1 MNYEKIHKL
10 KKLMTKELLFGL
22 QELLPTNTSIRII
35 LSKDS
40 NETFA
45 CYLYNQDIGN
55 INNPWEDSN
64 AKDEEDF
71 EEANID
77 KIKGK
82 YLSFHTKQKL
92 SENELKLKKELEKNY
107 NLILNI
113 LEGYDDVLISPT
125 KINCEGVE
133 IFKESSQKIIK
144 KKIK

>member
-10 KKLMTKELLFGL
+10 KKSMTKELLLGL
-22 QELLPTNTSIRII
+22 QELLPQDISIRII
-35 LSKDS
+35 LSKES
-40 NETFA
+40 NKTFS

-82 YLSFHTKQKL
+82 YLTFHTKQKL

-107 NLILNI
+107 DLILNI

-144 KKIK
+144 RKIK